1 MYVMH
6 QIQGVLLMFALP
18 EDFIQFMRDVHGTEA
33 ANAWFQRLPSLLEE
47 YAERWQLKLLPP
59 FENLS
64 FHYVAPAVRADGTP
78 VILKTCSLTDEF
90 EHGLAAL
97 RIFNGRGIAR
107 LLEFDEE
114 QKVMVLERLQPGT
127 MLASLVPEQDEQA
140 TSILAGVMRQLWRPA
155 PTEHTFPTVEQLG
168 QGLTQLRARYAG
180 GYGPFPPRLVD
191 EAMDLFV
198 SLSASAPQTILL
210 HGDLQHH
217 NVLRSGDAWLAI
229 DPKGVVGDPG
239 YEVGASFYNP
249 MPRILEVPD
258 LEQMLARRVAQ
269 LSEELGM
276 ERARIRGW
284 ALAQS
289 VLNAWW
295 GVVVNEKLSMD
306 PPRGILR
313 CAEILSR
320 LNV

>member
-1 MYVMH
+1 M
-6 QIQGVLLMFALP
+6 LDLP
-18 EDFIQFMRDVHGTEA
+18 EEFVQFLRDVYGIEA
-33 ANAWFQRLPSLLEE
+33 ANAWFERLPALLEE
-47 YAERWQLKLLPP
+47 CEQRWQLELLPP
-59 FENLS
+59 FEHLN
-64 FHYVAPAVRADGTP
+64 FHYVAPAVRVDGAP

-90 EHGLAAL
+90 EPGLAAL
-97 RIFNGRGIAR
+97 RIFDGRGIAR
-107 LLEFDEE
+107 LLEYDED
-114 QKVMVLERLQPGT
+114 QKVMLLERLQPGT

-140 TSILAGVMRQLWRPA
+140 TSILAGIMRQLWRPA
-155 PTEHTFPTVEQLG
+155 PAEHIFPTVEHLG
-168 QGLTQLRARYAG
+168 QGLTQLRKRYDG

-191 EAMDLFV
+191 EAMDLFTTFN
-198 SLSASAPQTILL
+198 ASAHETMLL

-217 NVLRSGDAWLAI
+217 NVLRSGDAWRAI

-276 ERARIRGW
+276 DRARIRGW
-284 ALAQS
+284 ALAKS
-289 VLNAWW
+289 VLTAWW
-295 GVVVNEKLSMD
+295 VVQMD
-306 PPRGILR
+306 EQVSLDPRGILR

-320 LNV
+320 LKV

>member
-1 MYVMH
+1 
-6 QIQGVLLMFALP
+6 MFALP
-18 EDFIQFMRDVHGTEA
+18 ESFLQFMREAYGTEA
-33 ANAWFQRLPSLLEE
+33 ANAWFQRLPAFLEE
-47 YAERWQLKLLPP
+47 CAERWQLTLLPP

-78 VILKTCSLTDEF
+78 VILKTCAFSDEF

-97 RIFNGRGIAR
+97 RIFNGQGIAR

-114 QKVMVLERLQPGT
+114 QKVMLLERLQPGT

-140 TSILAGVMRQLWRPA
+140 TSILAGIMRQLWKPA
-155 PTEHTFPTVEQLG
+155 PPEHTFPTVEQLG
-168 QGLTQLRARYAG
+168 QGLTQLRVRYDG
-180 GYGPFPPRLVD
+180 GYGPFSPHLVD
-191 EAMDLFV
+191 EAMDLFAT
-198 SLSASAPQTILL
+198 LNASSHEIMLL

-217 NVLRSGDAWLAI
+217 NILRSGETWLAI

-249 MPRILEVPD
+249 MPDILEVPD
-258 LEQMLARRVAQ
+258 LEQMLARRIAQ

-284 ALAQS
+284 GLAQC
-289 VLNAWW
+289 VLNAWNM
-295 GVVVNEKLSMD
+295 VSNEHLSMN
-306 PPRGILR
+306 PHGILR

-320 LNV
+320 LPA

>member
-1 MYVMH
+1 MR

-18 EDFIQFMRDVHGTEA
+18 EDFIQCMRDVYGTEA
-33 ANAWFQRLPSLLEE
+33 ANAWFQRLPSFLEE
-47 YAERWQLKLLPP
+47 CAQRWQLKLLPP
-59 FENLS
+59 FEHLS

-78 VILKTCSLTDEF
+78 VILKTCEFSDEF

-97 RIFNGRGIAR
+97 RLFNGQGIAR
-107 LLEFDEE
+107 LLEYDEE

-127 MLASLVPEQDEQA
+127 MLASLVPEQDELA
-140 TSILAGVMRQLWRPA
+140 TSVLAGVMRQLWRPA
-155 PTEHTFPTVEQLG
+155 PLEHTFPTVEQLG
-168 QGLTQLRARYAG
+168 QGLRQLRAYYAG

-191 EAMDLFV
+191 EATDLFAT
-198 SLSASAPQTILL
+198 LSASAPQTMLL

-217 NVLRSGDAWLAI
+217 NILQSGDTWRAI
-229 DPKGVVGDPG
+229 DLKGVVGDPG

-258 LEQMLARRVAQ
+258 LEQMQARRVTQ

-284 ALAQS
+284 GLAQS

-295 GVVVNEKLSMD
+295 SVLMNEKLSMN
-306 PPRGILR
+306 PPSGMLR

-320 LNV
+320 LDV

>member
-1 MYVMH
+1 MS
-6 QIQGVLLMFALP
+6 ALP
-18 EDFIQFMRDVHGTEA
+18 EDFVQFIRDAYGIEA
-33 ANAWFQRLPSLLEE
+33 ANAWFQRLPSFLEE
-47 YAERWQLKLLPP
+47 CAERWQLTLLPP

-78 VILKTCSLTDEF
+78 VILKTCAFSDEF

-97 RIFNGRGIAR
+97 RLFNGQGIAR
-107 LLEFDEE
+107 LLEWDEE

-155 PTEHTFPTVEQLG
+155 PIEHTFPTVEQLG
-168 QGLTQLRARYAG
+168 HGLTQLRTRYAG

-191 EAMDLFV
+191 EAKDLFAT
-198 SLSASAPQTILL
+198 LSASAPQKMLL

-217 NVLRSGDAWLAI
+217 NILRSAETWLAI
-229 DPKGVVGDPG
+229 DPKGIVGDPG

-249 MPRILEVPD
+249 MPRILDVPD
-258 LEQMLARRVAQ
+258 LKQMLARRVAQ
-269 LSEELGM
+269 LSEELSM

-284 ALAQS
+284 GLAQC

-295 GVVVNEKLSMD
+295 SVVVNDQLSMN

-313 CAEILSR
+313 CAEILSQ

>member
-1 MYVMH
+1 M
-6 QIQGVLLMFALP
+6 LDLP
-18 EDFIQFMRDVHGTEA
+18 ENFVQFMREVYGIEA
-33 ANAWFQRLPSLLEE
+33 ANAWFRRLPAFLEE
-47 YAERWQLKLLPP
+47 CAERWQLTLLPP

-64 FHYVAPAVRADGTP
+64 FHYVAPAIRADGTP
-78 VILKTCSLTDEF
+78 VILKTCAFSDEF

-97 RIFNGRGIAR
+97 RLFNGRGIAR

-114 QKVMVLERLQPGT
+114 QKVMLLERLQPGT
-127 MLASLVPEQDEQA
+127 MLESLVPEQDEQA

-155 PTEHTFPTVEQLG
+155 PIEHTFPTVEQLG
-168 QGLTQLRARYAG
+168 QRLTQIRVCYAG
-180 GYGPFPPRLVD
+180 GYGPFPSRLVD
-191 EAMDLFV
+191 EAIDLFAT
-198 SLSASAPQTILL
+198 LSASAQEPMLL

-217 NVLRSGDAWLAI
+217 NILCAGEAWLAI

-284 ALAQS
+284 GLAQC
-289 VLNAWW
+289 VLNAWNM
-295 GVVVNEKLSMD
+295 VANDHLSMN
-306 PPRGILR
+306 PHGVLR

-320 LNV
+320 LTV

>member
-1 MYVMH
+1 ML
-6 QIQGVLLMFALP
+6 ITLS
-18 EDFIQFMRDVHGTEA
+18 EDFLQFLRDAYGTEA
-33 ANAWFQRLPSLLEE
+33 TNAWFQGLPALLEE
-47 YAERWQLKLLPP
+47 CAERWQLKLLPP

-64 FHYVAPAVRADGTP
+64 FHYVAPAERADGTS

-114 QKVMVLERLQPGT
+114 QKVMLLERLQPGN

-140 TSILAGVMRQLWRPA
+140 TSILAGIMRQLWRPVPA
-155 PTEHTFPTVEQLG
+155 GSTFPTVEQLG
-168 QGLTQLRARYAG
+168 QGLTQLRAYYAG
-180 GYGPFPPRLVD
+180 GYGPFPPHLVD
-191 EAMDLFV
+191 EAMDLFAT
-198 SLSASAPQTILL
+198 LSASAPQIMLL

-217 NVLRSGDAWLAI
+217 NILRSGDTWLAI

-249 MPRILEVPD
+249 MPRILEVPN
-258 LEQMLARRVAQ
+258 LKQMLARRVAQ

-284 ALAQS
+284 ALAQC

-295 GVVVNEKLSMD
+295 SVVVNEKLSMN
-306 PPRGILR
+306 PPGGILR
-313 CAEILSR
+313 CAEILSH
-320 LNV
+320 LAI

>member
-1 MYVMH
+1 
-6 QIQGVLLMFALP
+6 MFVLP
-18 EDFIQFMRDVHGTEA
+18 EDFRQFMREAYGIEA
-33 ANAWFQRLPSLLEE
+33 ANAWFQRLPTFLEE
-47 YAERWQLKLLPP
+47 CAVRWQLKLLPA
-59 FENLS
+59 FEQLS

-78 VILKTCSLTDEF
+78 VVLKTCEFSDEF

-97 RIFNGRGIAR
+97 RLFDGRGIAR
-107 LLEFDEE
+107 LLEYDEE
-114 QKVMVLERLQPGT
+114 RKVMLLERLQPGT
-127 MLASLVPEQDEQA
+127 MLASLVPEQDVEA

-155 PTEHTFPTVEQLG
+155 PTEHAFPMVEQLG
-168 QGLTQLRARYAG
+168 KGFTQLRARYAG

-191 EAMDLFV
+191 EAADLFTT
-198 SLSASAPQTILL
+198 LSASAPQAMLL

-217 NVLRSGDAWLAI
+217 NVLRAGDTWLAI

-276 ERARIRGW
+276 ERRRIRGW
-284 ALAQS
+284 GLVQC

-295 GVVVNEKLSMD
+295 SVVVNDQLSMN

-313 CAEILSR
+313 CAEILAQ
-320 LNV
+320 LKV

>member
-1 MYVMH
+1 
-6 QIQGVLLMFALP
+6 MFALP
-18 EDFIQFMRDVHGTEA
+18 EDFVQFMREVHGTEA
-33 ANAWFQRLPSLLEE
+33 ANAWFERLPALLEE
-47 YAERWQLKLLPP
+47 WAKRWQLKLLPP
-59 FENLS
+59 FEHLS
-64 FHYVAPAVRADGTP
+64 FHYVAPAVRMDNTP
-78 VILKTCSLTDEF
+78 VILKTCQLSDEF

-97 RIFNGRGIAR
+97 RLFDGRGIAR
-107 LLEFDEE
+107 LLEWDEG
-114 QKVMVLERLQPGT
+114 QKVMLLERLQPGT

-140 TSILAGVMRQLWRPA
+140 TSILARVMRQLWRPA
-155 PTEHTFPTVEQLG
+155 PETHTFPTVEHLG
-168 QGLTQLRARYAG
+168 QGLMQLRARYAG

-191 EAMDLFV
+191 EAMDLFAT
-198 SLSASAPQTILL
+198 LSASAQETMLL

-217 NVLRSGDAWLAI
+217 NILRSGDTWLAI

-284 ALAQS
+284 GLAQC
-289 VLNAWW
+289 VLNGWN
-295 GVVVNEKLSMD
+295 VVKIDLLGMNPHGM
-306 PPRGILR
+306 LR

-320 LNV
+320 LKV

>member
-1 MYVMH
+1 
-6 QIQGVLLMFALP
+6 MFILP
-18 EDFIQFMRDVHGTEA
+18 EGFLQFLRDTYGTEA

-47 YAERWQLKLLPP
+47 CEERWQLKLLPP
-59 FENLS
+59 FENLA
-64 FHYVAPAVRADGTP
+64 FHYVAPAERADGTA

-90 EHGLAAL
+90 THSLAAL
-97 RIFNGRGIAR
+97 RIFDGRGIVR
-107 LLEFDEE
+107 LLEYDEE
-114 QKVMVLERLQPGT
+114 QEVMLLERLQPGT

-155 PTEHTFPTVEQLG
+155 PAEHTFPTVEQLG
-168 QGLTQLRARYAG
+168 QRLTQLRTHYEG

-191 EAMDLFV
+191 EAMDLFTT
-198 SLSASAPQTILL
+198 LSASAPQLMLL

-217 NVLRSGDAWLAI
+217 NILRSGDTWLAI

-249 MPRILEVPD
+249 MPRILEMSD
-258 LEQMLARRVAQ
+258 LEQTLARRVAQ
-269 LSEELGM
+269 LSEELGI

-284 ALAQS
+284 GLAQC
-289 VLNAWW
+289 VLNAWIMVANNLL
-295 GVVVNEKLSMD
+295 GMN
-306 PPRGILR
+306 PHGILK

-320 LNV
+320 LTV

>member
-1 MYVMH
+1 
-6 QIQGVLLMFALP
+6 MFALP
-18 EDFIQFMRDVHGTEA
+18 EEFVQFMREVHGPEA
-33 ANAWFQRLPSLLEE
+33 ANTWFARLPSLLEE
-47 YAERWQLKLLPP
+47 CAERWHLTLLPP
-59 FENLS
+59 FEHLS
-64 FHYVAPAVRADGTP
+64 FHYVAPAVRADGTA
-78 VILKTCSLTDEF
+78 VILKTCQLSDEF
-90 EHGLAAL
+90 DAGLAAL
-97 RIFNGRGIAR
+97 RIFDGRGIAR
-107 LLEFDEE
+107 LLEWDED
-114 QKVMVLERLQPGT
+114 QKVMLLERLQPGT

-155 PTEHTFPTVEQLG
+155 PAEHTFPTVEQLG
-168 QGLTQLRARYAG
+168 QGLTELRAHYAG

-191 EAMDLFV
+191 EAMELFAA
-198 SLSASAPQTILL
+198 LSASAQEMMLL

-217 NVLRSGDAWLAI
+217 NILRAGDAWLAI

-249 MPRILEVPD
+249 MPDILEVPD

-284 ALAQS
+284 GLAQC

-295 GVVVNEKLSMD
+295 VVRGDLSMNSS
-306 PPRGILR
+306 GMLR
-313 CAEILSR
+313 CAEILAR
-320 LNV
+320 LTV

>member
-1 MYVMH
+1 MHVMH

-18 EDFIQFMRDVHGTEA
+18 EDFIQFLRNVYGTEA

-47 YAERWQLKLLPP
+47 CAERWQLKLLPP

-64 FHYVAPAVRADGTP
+64 FHYVAPAERADGTS

-90 EHGLAAL
+90 VHGLAAL
-97 RIFNGRGIAR
+97 RLFDGRGIAR
-107 LLEFDEE
+107 LLEYDEE
-114 QKVMVLERLQPGT
+114 REVMLLERLQPGT
-127 MLASLVPEQDEQA
+127 MLESLVPEQDEQA
-140 TSILAGVMRQLWRPA
+140 TSILAGVMRQLWRPTPA
-155 PTEHTFPTVEQLG
+155 EHTFPTVEQLG

-180 GYGPFPPRLVD
+180 GYGPFPAHLVD
-191 EAMDLFV
+191 EAMDLFAT
-198 SLSASAPQTILL
+198 LSASAPQTMLL

-217 NVLRSGDAWLAI
+217 NILRSGDAWLAI

-249 MPRILEVPD
+249 MPRILEVHD

-284 ALAQS
+284 GLAQC
-289 VLNAWW
+289 VLNAWNL
-295 GVVVNEKLSMD
+295 VANDQLSMN
-306 PPRGILR
+306 PHGILR

-320 LNV
+320 LTV

>member
-1 MYVMH
+1 V
-6 QIQGVLLMFALP
+6 FALP
-18 EDFIQFMRDVHGTEA
+18 EDFLQFMRDAYGTEA
-33 ANAWFQRLPSLLEE
+33 ANAWFQRLPSFLEE
-47 YAERWQLKLLPP
+47 CAERWQLKLLPP

-64 FHYVAPAVRADGTP
+64 FHYVAPAVRVDGTP
-78 VILKTCSLTDEF
+78 VVLKTSEFSDEI

-97 RIFNGRGIAR
+97 RLFDGRGIAR
-107 LLEFDEE
+107 LLEYDEE
-114 QKVMVLERLQPGT
+114 KKVMLLDRLQPGT

-155 PTEHTFPTVEQLG
+155 PTEHAFPTVEQLG
-168 QGLTQLRARYAG
+168 QGLTQLRAHYAG
-180 GYGPFPPRLVD
+180 GYGPFSPYLVD
-191 EAMDLFV
+191 EAMDLF
-198 SLSASAPQTILL
+198 STLSASAPQNMLL

-217 NVLRSGDAWLAI
+217 NILRSGEAWLAI

-249 MPRILEVPD
+249 MPRILEVPN

-284 ALAQS
+284 GLAQS

-295 GVVVNEKLSMD
+295 SVMVNEKLSMN

-320 LNV
+320 LTV

>member
-1 MYVMH
+1 
-6 QIQGVLLMFALP
+6 MFALS

-33 ANAWFQRLPSLLEE
+33 ANAWFQRLPSFLEE
-47 YAERWQLKLLPP
+47 CAERWQLKLLPP

-64 FHYVAPAVRADGTP
+64 FHYVAPAERADGTP
-78 VILKTCSLTDEF
+78 VILKTCQLSDEF
-90 EHGLAAL
+90 EHGLTAL

-127 MLASLVPEQDEQA
+127 MLASLVPEHDEQA

-168 QGLTQLRARYAG
+168 QGLTQLRAHYAG

-198 SLSASAPQTILL
+198 TLSASAPQTMLL

-284 ALAQS
+284 GLAQS

-295 GVVVNEKLSMD
+295 SIVVNEKLSMD

>member
-1 MYVMH
+1 MV
-6 QIQGVLLMFALP
+6 ALP
-18 EDFIQFMRDVHGTEA
+18 EAFIQFLRDVYGTEA
-33 ANAWFQRLPSLLEE
+33 ANAWFQRLPALLEE
-47 YAERWQLKLLPP
+47 CAKRWHLKLLPP

-64 FHYVAPAVRADGTP
+64 FHYVAPAERADGTQ
-78 VILKTCSLTDEF
+78 VVLKTCSLTDEF
-90 EHGLAAL
+90 AHGLAAL
-97 RIFNGRGIAR
+97 RLFDGRGIAR
-107 LLEFDEE
+107 LLEYDEE
-114 QKVMVLERLQPGT
+114 HEVMLLERLQPGT
-127 MLASLVPEQDEQA
+127 MLASLVPEQDEHA

-155 PTEHTFPTVEQLG
+155 PAEHTFPAVEQLG
-168 QGLTQLRARYAG
+168 QGLTQLRTRYAG

-191 EAMDLFV
+191 EAMDLFAM
-198 SLSASAPQTILL
+198 LSASAQEPLLL

-217 NVLRSGDAWLAI
+217 NILRSGETWLAI

-284 ALAQS
+284 GLAHC
-289 VLNAWW
+289 VLNAWNLVANDMV
-295 GVVVNEKLSMD
+295 GMNPSGM
-306 PPRGILR
+306 LR
-313 CAEILSR
+313 CADILSH
-320 LNV
+320 LIV